1 MTGRSVSDLPCAL
14 LEWDTEFWGVRV
26 GRVTEDA
33 PGFEAVD
40 AWAHENEAACL
51 YFLCPDEP
59 GAAIRAEEAGYRLTD
74 VRVELSRPVGEEAS
88 SLRAARPED
97 EEPLRRMA
105 RANHRITRFYADPN
119 FPEDRCDDLYE
130 TWIRRSLEGWA
141 DAVLVAESEG
151 RPAGYV
157 SLHDRDGTGSIGLI
171 GVDPD
176 ARGRQL
182 GRELVLGG
190 VAWCA
195 DRGLAEVT
203 VVTQGRNVPALRT
216 FESCGFR
223 TTDVGLW
230 FHKWYDR

>member
-1 MTGRSVSDLPCAL
+1 M
-14 LEWDTEFWGVRV
+14 
-26 GRVTEDA
+26 TEDA
-33 PGFEAVD
+33 PDFEAVD
-40 AWAHENEAACL
+40 AWTSEHQVACL
-51 YFLCPDEP
+51 YFLCRDEP
-59 GAAIRAEEAGYRLTD
+59 GAAVRAEEAGFRLTD
-74 VRVELSRPVGEEAS
+74 VRVELARRAADEPS
-88 SLRAARPED
+88 SVRAARSED
-97 EEPLRRMA
+97 EAPLRGMA

-119 FPEDRCDDLYE
+119 FPDERCDDLYE
-130 TWIRRSLEGWA
+130 TWIARSLEGWA

-171 GVDPD
+171 GVDAD
-176 ARGRQL
+176 SRGRQL
-182 GRELVLGG
+182 GRDLVLGA
-190 VAWCA
+190 VRWCA
-195 DRGLAEVT
+195 ERGLADVT